1 MKVRKDILDTLA
13 KVAEA
18 NDTSN
23 IKFAAAIVRGNKI
36 ISIGFNRMKTDPLQ
50 ARFRKNDEAIFLHAE
65 IHAIKNALR
74 EITIEELSKCD
85 LYIAR
90 IKKPESFSK
99 KFVWGL
105 ARPCCGCQRAIEE
118 FGIRGVV
125 YTTDENG
132 VYEVMEP
139 RRQK

>member
-1 MKVRKDILDTLA
+1 MKVKKDILHTLA

-36 ISIGFNRMKTDPLQ
+36 ISVGFNHNKSHPLQ
-50 ARFRKNDEAIFLHAE
+50 AKFCKNEHAIFLHAE
-65 IHAIKNALR
+65 VAAIKNALR
-74 EITIEELSKCD
+74 EIHVEELSKCD
-85 LYIAR
+85 LYISR
-90 IKKPESFSK
+90 VKKPESFSK
-99 KFVWGL
+99 KFIWGL

-132 VYEVMEP
+132 KYEVM
-139 RRQK
+139 K